1 MQLQKNLSIDTI
13 LESSNLCELMDRDDI
28 KAIGEKIRIN
38 YESDCQSR
46 HEWEMRY
53 AESEKLVMQLAEE
66 KSFPWPGASNVRFP
80 LLTIAALQ
88 YHARAYPA
96 LVRGS
101 TPVSCR
107 VIGDDPQG
115 TKSARAK
122 RVSEHMSFQIME
134 EDTQWEDSSDKALI
148 VQSIMGCAFKKT
160 FNSSSEH
167 HVVSELVM
175 PKDLVI
181 PYYAKCLE
189 TAARL
194 THVIALQQDE
204 VEERIRRGLFSRPA
218 GTYGE
223 AEYVGVEE
231 ENIPMPRSIPRVG
244 IIQETENNIDGIQP
258 GATDEDT
265 PIVFLEHHFWL
276 DLDGDGIREPYI
288 GFVRYDDSVLYRL
301 VARFEKDRIERS
313 ASGEILKIEPEH
325 YFTKYEFIPSPDGS
339 IYGMGFGMLLGATNE
354 AINTIFNQ
362 LIDAGT
368 MSNLGGGF
376 LARGVRVRGG
386 EYSFRPQEWKR
397 TDSNAND
404 LRNGIYPL
412 PIREPSNVLL
422 SLLNLLIDWG
432 SRIGMATDAATG
444 QNPGQ
449 NQKVG
454 TTQAVIDQG
463 EKVFNGIYKRTF
475 RSMKKEF
482 RLIYRLNYLNPP
494 PTGKF
499 DYSDESG
506 QGGFALWQDY
516 FESNKAIVPA
526 ADPSIASREKL
537 TARDMMV
544 RQMAGSMQGYDRM
557 AVERRVLEDMEV
569 PNIDEIFPPRGSQAA
584 QPPIPP
590 YQVQVAQIRAQ
601 TEQAKLQANDRR
613 HQLEL
618 MEQARLNQAK
628 VLNLEAQAL
637 KLRAEAGV
645 EQNNQ
650 LIGLMDQELKA
661 AKHFQDQ
668 LSTAIEGYGKI
679 FESLSNA
686 QGNQGGGG
694 GSGQQ
699 QSNDAG
705 AMAGMASAGGNG
717 GIPGIPE
724 GPDSGGQGSMG

>member
-1 MQLQKNLSIDTI
+1 MRLAKHLSIETI
-13 LESSNLCELMDRDDI
+13 VESNNVADLMDPDDV
-28 KAIGEKIRIN
+28 KGVGELIRQN
-38 YESDCQSR
+38 YENDCQSR
-46 HEWEMRY
+46 HEWESRY

-66 KSFPWPGASNVRFP
+66 KSFPWPGAANVKFP

-107 VIGDDPQG
+107 VIGTDPTG
-115 TKSARAK
+115 EKSARAK
-122 RVSEHMSFQIME
+122 RISEHMSFQVME
-134 EDTQWEDSSDKALI
+134 EDTQWEDSTDKALI
-148 VQSIMGCAFKKT
+148 VQAVMGCSFKKT

-181 PYYAKCLE
+181 PFYAKSLD

-194 THVIALQQDE
+194 THVIALSQDE
-204 VEERIRRGLFSRPA
+204 VEERVRRGLFTKPVNE
-218 GTYGE
+218 YGIDGE
-223 AEYVGVEE
+223 EGV
-231 ENIPMPRSIPRVG
+231 PLPRAMPRQG
-244 IIQETENNIDGIQP
+244 IIQETENNIDGVQP
-258 GATDEDT
+258 NAVDADT
-265 PIVFLEHHFWL
+265 PIVFLEQHFWL
-276 DLDGDGIREPYI
+276 DLDGDGVREPYI
-288 GFVRYDDSVLYRL
+288 GFVRHDDSVLYRL
-301 VARFEKDRIERS
+301 VARFEKDRIERNS
-313 ASGEILKIEPEH
+313 KDEIVRIQPEH
-325 YFTKYEFIPSPDGS
+325 YFTKYEFIPAPDGS

-354 AINTIFNQ
+354 AINTVFNQ

-397 TDSNAND
+397 TDSNAAD
-404 LRNGIYPL
+404 LKNGIFPL
-412 PIREPSNVLL
+412 PIREPSNVLF

-475 RSMKKEF
+475 RAMKKEF

-494 PTGKF
+494 ESGKF

-506 QGGFALWQDY
+506 QGGYALWQDY
-516 FESNKAIVPA
+516 FESNKAVMPA
-526 ADPSIASREKL
+526 ADPNIASKEKL
-537 TARDMMV
+537 FQRDMQV
-544 RQMAGSMQGYDRM
+544 RQMAGSMPGYNR
-557 AVERRVLEDMEV
+557 AVVERRVLDDMEV
-569 PNIDEIFPPRGSQAA
+569 PNIDEIFPKPGTPGAA
-584 QPPIPP
+584 QPQPP

-601 TEQAKLQANDRR
+601 TENAKLQANDRR

-618 MEQARLNQAK
+618 MSEARLNQAR
-628 VLNLEAQAL
+628 VMQLEAQAL

-645 EQNNQ
+645 AQNDQ

-661 AKHFQDQ
+661 AKQFQDQ
-668 LSTAIEGYGKI
+668 LTGSIEGYSKI
-679 FESLSNA
+679 FDQMSQA
-686 QGNQGGGG
+686 QQM
-694 GSGQQ
+694 Q
-699 QSNDAG
+699 
-705 AMAGMASAGGNG
+705 GGNG
-717 GIPGIPE
+717 GQQGAPDKGAMGSVAPPG
-724 GPDSGGQGSMG
+724 GNGGV

>member
-1 MQLQKNLSIDTI
+1 MRLTKHLSIDTI
-13 LESSNLCELMDRDDI
+13 VESNNVAELMDDDDV
-28 KAIGEKIRIN
+28 KAVGELIRQN
-38 YESDCQSR
+38 YENDCQSR
-46 HEWEMRY
+46 HEWEARY

-66 KSFPWPGASNVRFP
+66 KSFPWPGAANVKFP

-107 VIGDDPQG
+107 IIGQDPTG
-115 TKSARAK
+115 EKAARGK

-134 EDTQWEDSSDKALI
+134 EDTQWEDSTDKALI
-148 VQSIMGCAFKKT
+148 VQAVMGCSFKKT
-160 FNSSSEH
+160 FNSSSEKH
-167 HVVSELVM
+167 IVSELVM

-181 PYYAKCLE
+181 PYYAKSLD

-194 THVIALQQDE
+194 THVIALSQDE
-204 VEERIRRGLFSRPA
+204 VEERVRRGLFTKP
-218 GTYGE
+218 TDEYG
-223 AEYVGVEE
+223 AESEEGV
-231 ENIPMPRSIPRVG
+231 PLPRAMPRQG

-258 GATDEDT
+258 NAVDEDT
-265 PIVFLEHHFWL
+265 PIVFLEQHMWL
-276 DLDGDGIREPYI
+276 DLDGDGVREPYI
-288 GFVRYDDSVLYRL
+288 GFVRHDDSVLYRL
-301 VARFEKDRIERS
+301 VARFEKDRIERNS
-313 ASGEILKIEPEH
+313 KNEIVRIEPEH
-325 YFTKYEFIPSPDGS
+325 YFTKYEFIPAPDGS

-397 TDSNAND
+397 TDSNAAD
-404 LRNGIYPL
+404 LKNGIFPL
-412 PIREPSNVLL
+412 PIREPSNVLF

-475 RSMKKEF
+475 RAMKKEF

-494 PTGKF
+494 ESGKF

-506 QGGFALWQDY
+506 QGGYALWQDY
-516 FESNKAIVPA
+516 FESNKAVMPA
-526 ADPSIASREKL
+526 ADPNIASKEKL
-537 TARDMMV
+537 FQRDMQV
-544 RQMAGSMQGYDRM
+544 RQMAGSMPGYNR
-557 AVERRVLEDMEV
+557 AVVERRVLDDMEV
-569 PNIDEIFPPRGSQAA
+569 PNIDEIFPKPGTPGAA
-584 QPPIPP
+584 QPQPP

-601 TEQAKLQANDRR
+601 TEQMKAQANDRR

-618 MEQARLNQAK
+618 MQEARLNQAK
-628 VLNLEAQAL
+628 VMQLEAQAL

-645 EQNNQ
+645 AQNDQ

-661 AKHFQDQ
+661 AKQFQDQ
-668 LSTAIEGYGKI
+668 LSGSIENYSKI
-679 FESLSNA
+679 FDQMSQAQQMQGGDGGSKQGAPNKGAMGGVAPPGGDGGA
-686 QGNQGGGG
+686 QGLPQGA
-694 GSGQQ
+694 GQ
-699 QSNDAG
+699 
-705 AMAGMASAGGNG
+705 
-717 GIPGIPE
+717 
-724 GPDSGGQGSMG
+724 

>member
-1 MQLQKNLSIDTI
+1 MRLQKHLKFDTI
-13 LESSNLCELMDRDDI
+13 VESSNLTDHMDLDDC
-28 KAIGEKIRIN
+28 KVIGEMIRQN
-38 YESDCQSR
+38 YDNDKQSR
-46 HEWEMRY
+46 YEWEQRY
-53 AESEKLVMQLAEE
+53 ADSEKLVMQLAEE

-96 LVRGS
+96 LIRGS

-107 VIGDDPQG
+107 VIGDDPTG
-115 TKSARAK
+115 EKSARAK
-122 RVSEHMSFQIME
+122 RVGGHMSFQIME
-134 EDTQWEDSSDKALI
+134 EDTQFEDGTDKALI
-148 VQSIMGCAFKKT
+148 VQAIMGCAFKKT

-175 PKDLVI
+175 PKDLVL
-181 PYYAKCLE
+181 PYYAKDLE
-189 TAARL
+189 TASRI
-194 THVIALQQDE
+194 THVICLSQDE
-204 VEERIRRGLFSRPA
+204 IEERIRRDLFSKPTSEDGA
-218 GTYGE
+218 AFNTDYDE
-223 AEYVGVEE
+223 EGV
-231 ENIPMPRSIPRVG
+231 PLPRSVPRHG
-244 IIQETENNIDGIQP
+244 IIEETEDNIDGVQP
-258 GATDEDT
+258 NAVDADT
-265 PIVFLEHHFWL
+265 PIVFLEQHFWL
-276 DLDGDGIREPYI
+276 DLDGDGVREPYI
-288 GFVRYDDSVLYRL
+288 GFVRHDDSRLYRL
-301 VARFEKDRIERS
+301 VARFENDKVERNSKDEIVRIV
-313 ASGEILKIEPEH
+313 PEH
-325 YFTKYEFIPSPDGS
+325 YFTKYEFIPAPDGS

-354 AINTIFNQ
+354 SINTLINQ

-397 TDSNAND
+397 TDSNAAD
-404 LRNGIYPL
+404 LKNGIFPL
-412 PIREPSNVLL
+412 PIREPSNVLF

-494 PTGKF
+494 ESGRF

-506 QGGFALWQDY
+506 QGGYALWQDY

-537 TARDMMV
+537 TQRDMTV
-544 RQMAGSMQGYDRM
+544 RQMAGSMPGYNRA

-569 PNIDEIFPPRGSQAA
+569 PNIDEIFPKPGSPGAA
-584 QPPIPP
+584 QPQPP
-590 YQVQVAQIRAQ
+590 FQVQVAQIKAQ
-601 TEQAKLQANDRR
+601 TEQMKLQANDRR

-618 MEQARLNQAK
+618 MQEARLNQAK
-628 VLNLEAQAL
+628 VLQLEAQAL

-645 EQNNQ
+645 AQNDQ
-650 LIGLMDQELKA
+650 IIGLMDQELKA
-661 AKHFQDQ
+661 AKQYQDT
-668 LSTAIEGYGKI
+668 LSGAIEGYSKI
-679 FESLSNA
+679 FDQMSQA
-686 QGNQGGGG
+686 QQMQGGNGGKPQGAPNQGAVG
-694 GSGQQ
+694 
-699 QSNDAG
+699 
-705 AMAGMASAGGNG
+705 GMAPAGGNG
-717 GIPGIPE
+717 GV
-724 GPDSGGQGSMG
+724 S